1 MTAMPPP
8 APDAPPKSPA
18 RARTSPGT
26 EPGTEPETRTTSV
39 SPDAASLWRSVR
51 GPLLLAAVIILVVS
65 ATVLVTGGRDSG
77 ALDPRGVDPAG
88 SRALAELLR
97 REGVDVTLATTDE
110 AARIAVEADPEHTTL
125 LVPFPEGLDDEQS
138 AAVAVLRPARTVLIG
153 PGDETLALFGLDV
166 DEAGDVT
173 RTDLEP
179 LCDLPAAT
187 RAGDADLGGTGYRT
201 NTPGAARCY
210 PSDGAPSLVVVPRA
224 PEAADDAVILG
235 TGDPLRNDRLDE
247 RGNASLSMQ
256 LLGAHPTLVWYLPDG
271 SDRADE
277 GLLSLLP
284 RGWRFGTVQLGIAL
298 VLFALYRARRLGP
311 VVTEALPVVVR
322 ATETAEGR
330 ARLYH
335 RGHAVDRA
343 ADLLRTAARAR
354 ITARLGLAP
363 GPASRPG
370 ATGGVPT
377 EPTPAH
383 VVDAVSARTGR
394 SPAEVHH
401 LLYGAV
407 PEDENGLVALADQL
421 DRLEERVKTGELQP

>member
-1 MTAMPPP
+1 MTTMPPP
-8 APDAPPKSPA
+8 TTEPATKSPEPA
-18 RARTSPGT
+18 PTSPA
-26 EPGTEPETRTTSV
+26 PTTSV
-39 SPDAASLWRSVR
+39 SPDAAAVWRAVR
-51 GPLLLAAVIILVVS
+51 GPLLLAALVILVVS
-65 ATVLVTGGRDSG
+65 ATVLITGGRDSG
-77 ALDPRGVDPAG
+77 ELDPRGVDPAG

-97 REGVDVTLATTDE
+97 REGIDVTLATSDE
-110 AARIAVEADPEHTTL
+110 AARLAVEADPEHTTL
-125 LVPFPEGLDDEQS
+125 LVPFPERLTDEQS
-138 AAVAVLRPARTVLIG
+138 AAAAVLRPARTVLIG
-153 PGDETLALFGLDV
+153 PEDETLALFGLDV
-166 DEAGDVT
+166 DDAGVVD

-187 RAGDADLGGTGYRT
+187 LAGDADLGGTGYRT
-201 NTPGAARCY
+201 NAPGAARCY
-210 PSDGAPSLVVVPRA
+210 PAEGAPSLVVLPRT
-224 PEAADDAVILG
+224 PDGTDDAVLLG
-235 TGDPLRNDRLDE
+235 TGDPLRNDRLDAH
-247 RGNASLSMQ
+247 GNASLTMQ

-271 SDRADE
+271 SDHDDE
-277 GLLSLLP
+277 GLISLLP
-284 RGWRFGTVQLGIAL
+284 PGWRFGILQFGIAV

-311 VVTEALPVVVR
+311 VVPEPLPVVVR

-343 ADLLRTAARAR
+343 ADLLRAAARTR

-363 GPASRPG
+363 TAPA
-370 ATGGVPT
+370 
-377 EPTPAH
+377 EPDPARL
-383 VVDAVSARTGR
+383 VDAVHARTGH